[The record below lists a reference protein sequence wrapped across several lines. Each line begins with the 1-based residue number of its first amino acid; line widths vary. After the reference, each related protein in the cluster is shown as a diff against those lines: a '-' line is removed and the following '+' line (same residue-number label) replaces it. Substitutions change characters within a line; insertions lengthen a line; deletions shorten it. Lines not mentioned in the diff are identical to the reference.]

1 VFCNPFFKTTGMLL
15 QNLVR
20 TQDPNLVFE
29 IYTLTDKLIFDL
41 LSRTNQN
48 AELKNLTEILLSI
61 VDQSDELLMKL
72 VEDRILY

>member
-1 VFCNPFFKTTGMLL
+1 MLL